1 MKYLLCIALLR
12 IKLLLNAQVNNFLS
26 FDQSLTPAVEIYF
39 IYEMEITIDYNF
51 LSK

>member
-1 MKYLLCIALLR
+1 MNYEIFTIALLR
-12 IKLLLNAQVNNFLS
+12 IKLLLNARART
-26 FDQSLTPAVEIYF
+26 LTSAVEIYF